1 MLTKRVFG
9 VLLVLLLA
17 FAPLANAEGS
27 KRWPREMRVASG
39 SVTIYQPQIESLEGN
54 VLKGQAAIAYYAAKD
69 ATPVFGVAWFTS
81 RVDIDRTENSVFFK
95 QLTVTRT
102 RLPDGKKDI
111 EKEFKQAVDAS
122 MQGANLTMSLD
133 ALTTAL
139 AAVGEEKKQAAD
151 LKNTPPEI
159 IYLKEPALL
168 VVIDGKPSLQKVE
181 KSSYQAVMNT
191 PYPLFTD
198 GKEWY
203 LSVADKVWYRAVN
216 VDALWTFEPSPPAE
230 LVKLVAEK
238 AKQYTQEPIPEEQET
253 ITSSNAPKIVVSHRP
268 AELVVSV
275 GKASFVPLTDSL
287 LAMNNTESNVF
298 MDVKSQHYYLVI
310 SGRWYRAESMKGK
323 WQFVASDKL
332 PASFQDIP
340 TDSKYVDVRAFVAGT
355 DEAKEAIMDA
365 QIPQTAAVKRGTVDI
380 DVVYDGKPK
389 FEKID
394 GTKLLFAVNCS
405 ETVIKAGQDYYLVK
419 DAVWYRAGGPTGPWA
434 VSDKAP
440 PGIEGVPPSSPVYH
454 TKYVYVYDTTPDV
467 VYVGYTPGYVGSYV
481 YGPTIVYGTGWYYSP
496 WVTPYYYYP
505 RPVTWGFSVSYN
517 PWTGWGFGMSWSS
530 GPFSFGFY
538 TGGGY
543 HGARWG
549 HGWYGPRGYR
559 ASYNNIHIDNVNIN
573 RNTYNRINNRNNLYR
588 SPEQRAHIHN
598 TINSRSLT
606 SSDRQAIQSRIES
619 GGHGTAATLAAAGA
633 AGGAAAAINRQNRQN
648 NIIADR
654 DGNVLRNTNG
664 QWQQRSGGQWQD
676 RAPVKRE
683 TVQRNYQRSGYD
695 RPSSIDRQQ
704 HSRQRATMR
713 SSRPSRMGGGM
724 SRGGG
729 RRR

>member
-1 MLTKRVFG
+1 MLGKRVFG
-9 VLLVLLLA
+9 LLLVLL
-17 FAPLANAEGS
+17 FAVASLVNANEYTS
-27 KRWPREMRVASG
+27 WPREMRVTSG
-39 SVTIYQPQIESLEGN
+39 RVTIYQPQIESLEGN
-54 VLKGQAAIAYYAAKD
+54 VLKGRAAIAYYSSQD
-69 ATPVFGVAWFTS
+69 AVPIFGVAWFTS
-81 RVDIDRTENSVFFK
+81 RVDIDRGENTVFFET
-95 QLTVTRT
+95 LTVTRT
-102 RLPDGKKDI
+102 RLPDGKKNI
-111 EKEFKQAVDAS
+111 EQEFKQAVDAS

-139 AAVGEEKKQAAD
+139 AAVGEEKKQAAE
-151 LKNTPPEI
+151 LKNAPPQI
-159 IYLKEPALL
+159 IYLEEPALL
-168 VVIDGKPSLQKVE
+168 VTIDGQPNLQKVE
-181 KSSYQAVMNT
+181 KSKYQLVINT

-203 LSVADKVWYRAVN
+203 LNVADKVWYRAVN
-216 VDALWTFEPSPPAE
+216 VDALWTFDQSPPAE
-230 LVKLVAEK
+230 LVQLVAGK
-238 AKQYTQEPIPEEQET
+238 AKQYKQEPIPEEQET
-253 ITSSNAPKIVVSHRP
+253 ITSSNAPKIVVSHHP
-268 AELVVSV
+268 AELIVSV
-275 GKASFVPLTDSL
+275 GKASFVPLTESL

-298 MDVKSQHYYLVI
+298 MDVKSQQYFLVI
-310 SGRWYRAESMKGK
+310 SGRWYRADSMKGD
-323 WQFVASDKL
+323 WQYVASDKL
-332 PASFQDIP
+332 PAGFQDLP
-340 TDSKYVDVRAFVAGT
+340 TDSRYEDIRAFVAGT

-380 DVVYDGKPK
+380 EVVYDGPPQ

-394 GTKLLFAVNCS
+394 GTTLLFAVNCS

-419 DAVWYRAGGPTGPWA
+419 DAVWYSAGGPTGPWA

-440 PGIEGVPPSSPVYH
+440 PGIEGVPPSSPVYN

-481 YGPTIVYGTGWYYSP
+481 YGPTIVYGTGWYYRP
-496 WVTPYYYYP
+496 WITPYYYYP

-517 PWTGWGFGMSWSS
+517 PWVGWGFGMSWSR
-530 GPFSFGFY
+530 GPFSYGFY
-538 TGGGY
+538 SGGGY

-559 ASYNNIHIDNVNIN
+559 TSFNTFHIDTVNIN

-598 TINSRSLT
+598 TINSRPLSG
-606 SSDRQAIQSRIES
+606 SDRQAIQNRIEG
-619 GGHGTAATLAAAGA
+619 GGHGAAATLAASGA
-633 AGGAAAAINRQNRQN
+633 AGGAAAAINRQNLKN
-648 NIIADR
+648 DVIADR
-654 DGNVLRNTNG
+654 DGNVLRNKNG
-664 QWQQRSGGQWQD
+664 QWQQRSGGQWQN

-683 TVQRNYQRSGYD
+683 PVKRDYQRSGYD

-713 SSRPSRMGGGM
+713 SSRPRMGGGM
-724 SRGGG
+724 HRGGG